1 MAFQYQ
7 VLPSGSLE
15 CNSIVIWDDASRE
28 AVLVDPTDDARTAL
42 DFIERQRLTV
52 KYLLATHGHFDHT
65 ADAERAMEQLGLRL
79 RLHRLDHG
87 AYQRIP
93 QNAAM
98 FGVRFTARTQPID
111 ELVEGETF
119 TVSSGLTLQTLAVPG
134 HTEGSVAFYVPEG
147 PWVFAGDTLFAGSV
161 GRTDLPGGSFEQ
173 LTNSVLNVLYHLPNE
188 CVVIP
193 GHGPTTTI
201 GREKRDNGVLRM
213 GDVSKDWL

>member
-1 MAFQYQ
+1 MANRYQ

-15 CNSIVIWDDASRE
+15 CNSAVVWNDESRE
-28 AVLVDPTDDARTAL
+28 AVLIDPTDDARAPL
-42 DFIERQRLTV
+42 SFVERHGLTV
-52 KYLLATHGHFDHT
+52 KYLLGTHGHFDHT
-65 ADAERAMEQLGLRL
+65 ADAERAMTALGLKL
-79 RLHRLDHG
+79 RLHPLDHG

-93 QNAAM
+93 QHAAM
-98 FGVRFTARTQPID
+98 FGVRFSARTQPI
-111 ELVEGETF
+111 EEVNEGETF
-119 TVSSGLTLQTLAVPG
+119 SVCPGLTLQTLAVPG

-173 LTNSVLNVLYHLPNE
+173 LTNSVLNVLYRLPDD

-201 GREKRDNGVLRM
+201 GQEKRTNGVLRM
-213 GDVSKDWL
+213 ENISRDWL